1 MATKNQ
7 LALLLLMCAVT
18 ALLIQ
23 PAMGQKDALRW
34 GKRGSELSDDYA
46 ENPQTFQRYH
56 HDDDYSRR
64 FLRKGL
70 GSNIT
75 DLWNFQTRDE
85 YLVNTHVRGFFH
97 LEITIRKCFWQA
109 STNGLNR
116 PIFLCSPAL
125 GETLYES
132 LYFVTL
138 SLKSLRSSVRFLS
151 SYPEARAK

>member
-85 YLVNTHVRGFFH
+85 YLVNTHVRG
-97 LEITIRKCFWQA
+97 LPSWNYNQKMFWAIHKHKWPQ
-109 STNGLNR
+109 SSY
-116 PIFLCSPAL
+116 FLLLTSFGRNLTRILILCDFEPKVTAVFCMI
-125 GETLYES
+125 S
-132 LYFVTL
+132 LIL
-138 SLKSLRSSVRFLS
+138 SRSSR
-151 SYPEARAK
+151 